1 MMCGLDE
8 AGRGPVMGP
17 LVVAAV
23 LVEDDRLFREWGVKD
38 SKLHRPEERERLAE
52 LIKAHS
58 SWKVVLIEP
67 CSIDERRGS
76 TSLNTLE
83 IRAFA
88 SLLDDLRPQKA
99 YVDACDVNE
108 RHFKLAL
115 TRAMK
120 SRTVLVCEHK
130 ADQNSPVVSA
140 ASIVAKVHRDGE
152 MRRIGEELGDV
163 GSGYATDPKTRAF
176 LEKWIR
182 EKGDLPPYT
191 RRSWATA
198 KDMLGASKISKLS
211 KWE

>member
-1 MMCGLDE
+1 MICGLDE

-52 LIKAHS
+52 LIKANS
-58 SWKVVLIEP
+58 SWKVVVIEHG
-67 CSIDERRGS
+67 SIDGRKGS

-88 SLLDDLRPQKA
+88 SLLNDLRPATA

-108 RHFKLAL
+108 RNFKTVLS
-115 TRAMK
+115 RAIRCKME
-120 SRTVLVCEHK
+120 LVCEHK
-130 ADQNSPVVSA
+130 ADLNYPVVSA
-140 ASIVAKVHRDGE
+140 ASIVAKVHRDQE
-152 MRRIGEELGDV
+152 MRRICEELGDV
-163 GSGYATDPKTRAF
+163 GSGYSSDPRTRAF

-198 KDMLGASKISKLS
+198 KEMLGASKVSKLS
-211 KWE
+211 DWE